1 MIDPENLGM
10 ALSDRKVSLLFD
22 IVRLKCNFRQW
33 RNLIYI
39 FLPTQIV

>member
-22 IVRLKCNFRQW
+22 NRETKMQ
-33 RNLIYI
+33 
-39 FLPTQIV
+39 FLAMAEPNQHIT